1 MNSIGA
7 GAVGGSNGCA
17 ASGGAVGGA
26 EAMQQYGASAG
37 AAGLSGLL
45 NPGMLLL
52 LAVSMWSNKYCMAI
66 IVSQQFHFCVATL
79 GKLCA

>member
-1 MNSIGA
+1 MNSIGG

-26 EAMQQYGASAG
+26 EAMQQYGAGAG

-52 LAVSMWSNKYCMAI
+52 PAVFTM
-66 IVSQQFHFCVATL
+66 
-79 GKLCA
+79 

>member
-1 MNSIGA
+1 VSWLVCPGAGTMNSIGG

-26 EAMQQYGASAG
+26 EAVQQYGAGAGAG

-52 LAVSMWSNKYCMAI
+52 PANV
-66 IVSQQFHFCVATL
+66 V
-79 GKLCA
+79 